1 MSDAPPSAVGAPVP
15 LVVDVDGTLLRTD
28 LLHEAA
34 LQFVARHPFES
45 WRLAAWTLSGKPRLK
60 AALAGRIECNAGS
73 LPFRDEIVAAIHEAQ
88 AQGRPVWLA
97 SASHRDYVEAVA
109 ARIGGIA
116 GVFAS
121 DERVNL
127 SGARKAE
134 RLIEAF
140 GEGGFDYAGN
150 GPVDVPVWRA
160 AREALVVGNDSF
172 VRRVRRDVPT
182 ARHIATPRAR
192 LPDYVRSL
200 RIYQWA
206 KNLLVFLPLIA
217 GHTWDPATVGRA
229 VLAFVCFCLAASSAY
244 IVNDLLDLPSDR
256 EHERKRSRPFAA
268 GAIPVAHGP
277 PLAMLL
283 MAGAAVGALFLP
295 LWFAA
300 VLGLYVVL
308 TLAYSLLLKRRVL
321 IDVITLGML
330 YTIRVLGGVAAVGVT
345 QSPWLL
351 MFCLFLFLA
360 LAIVKRCSEMV
371 RRGAAGERDAV
382 SGRGY
387 RLGDLPVML
396 GLGAAAGNSAVLVV
410 SLYITSPEVQRL
422 YGHPERLWLACPL
435 LLYWI
440 GRFLILANRDELH
453 DDPLIFA
460 FTDKTSWVVALCA
473 AAVVA
478 AAI

>member
-1 MSDAPPSAVGAPVP
+1 LTAAAPLP

-45 WRLAAWTLSGKPRLK
+45 WRLAAWTLGGKPRLK
-60 AALAGRIECNAGS
+60 AALAGRIECGAET
-73 LPFRDEIVAAIHEAQ
+73 LPLRDEILAAIREAQ
-88 AQGRPVWLA
+88 AEGRSVWLA

-116 GVFAS
+116 GIFAS
-121 DERVNL
+121 DEGVNL

-140 GEGGFDYAGN
+140 GQGGFDYAGN
-150 GPVDVPVWRA
+150 GPVDLPVWRA
-160 AREALVVGNDSF
+160 ARQALVVGREGF
-172 VRRVRRDVPT
+172 VRRVRRDVPD
-182 ARHIATPRAR
+182 ARHLAAPRR
-192 LPDYVRSL
+192 GLGDYLRSL
-200 RIYQWA
+200 RMYQWA

-217 GHTWDPATVGRA
+217 GHTYDLASVRQTL
-229 VLAFVCFCLAASSAY
+229 LAFLCFCLAASSAY
-244 IVNDLLDLPSDR
+244 IVNDLLDIPGDR
-256 EHERKRSRPFAA
+256 AHPRKRNRPFAA

-277 PLAMLL
+277 PLALLL
-283 MAGAAVGALFLP
+283 MAAAFVIALVLPAWFL
-295 LWFAA
+295 A
-300 VLGLYVVL
+300 VLGLYVLL

-321 IDVITLGML
+321 IDVITLGSL
-330 YTIRVLGGVAAVGVT
+330 YTIRVLGGVAAVGVA

-351 MFCLFLFLA
+351 MFCLFIFLS
-360 LAIVKRCSEMV
+360 LAIVKRCAELV
-371 RRGAAGERDAV
+371 RRRAAGEEDV
-382 SGRGY
+382 LVGRGY
-387 RLGDLPVML
+387 RVGDLPVML
-396 GLGAAAGNSAVLVV
+396 GLGAAAGNGAVLVV
-410 SLYITSPEVQRL
+410 SLYITSPDVQRL
-422 YGHPERLWLACPL
+422 YAHPERLWLVCPL

-440 GRFLILANRDELH
+440 GRILILANRDEMH

-460 FTDKTSWVVALCA
+460 FTDRASWVAALCA

>member
-1 MSDAPPSAVGAPVP
+1 MTAAAPLP

-45 WRLAAWTLSGKPRLK
+45 WRLAAWTLGGKPRLK
-60 AALAGRIECNAGS
+60 AALAGRVGCGAET
-73 LPFRDEIVAAIHEAQ
+73 LPLRDEILAAIREAQ
-88 AQGRPVWLA
+88 AEGRPVWLA

-116 GVFAS
+116 GIFAS
-121 DERVNL
+121 DEGVNL

-140 GEGGFDYAGN
+140 GRGGFDYAGN
-150 GPVDVPVWRA
+150 GPVDLPVWRA
-160 AREALVVGNDSF
+160 ARQALVVGHDGF
-172 VRRVRRDVPT
+172 VRRVRRDVPD
-182 ARHIATPRAR
+182 ARHLAAPRR
-192 LPDYVRSL
+192 GLSDYLRSL
-200 RIYQWA
+200 RMYQWA

-217 GHTWDPATVGRA
+217 GHTYDLASVRQTA
-229 VLAFVCFCLAASSAY
+229 LAFLCFCLAASSAY
-244 IVNDLLDLPSDR
+244 IVNDLLDIPGDR
-256 EHERKRSRPFAA
+256 AHPRKRNRPFAA

-277 PLAMLL
+277 PLALLL
-283 MAGAAVGALFLP
+283 MAAAFAIALLLPAWFL
-295 LWFAA
+295 A

-321 IDVITLGML
+321 IDVITLGSL
-330 YTIRVLGGVAAVGVT
+330 YTIRVLGGVAAVGVA

-351 MFCLFLFLA
+351 MFCLFIFLS
-360 LAIVKRCSEMV
+360 LAIVKRCAELV
-371 RRGAAGERDAV
+371 RRRAAGEEDV
-382 SGRGY
+382 LLGRGY
-387 RLGDLPVML
+387 RVGDLPVML
-396 GLGAAAGNSAVLVV
+396 GLGAAAGNGAVLVV
-410 SLYITSPEVQRL
+410 SLYITSPDVQRL
-422 YGHPERLWLACPL
+422 YAHPERLWLVCPL

-440 GRFLILANRDELH
+440 GRILILSSRDEMH

-460 FTDKTSWVVALCA
+460 FTDRASWVAALCA

-478 AAI
+478 AAV